1 MHISTAAG
9 RGRNGQSGVRLWQS
23 GAMPEL
29 PEVAGL
35 TSFVGGRLRGAV
47 LEKLQVLSV
56 AVLKTADPPYTA
68 LVGRTVTGVQ
78 RFGKFISIEAD
89 GLHLVFHLARAG
101 WVRYTESPSAAPLRP
116 GKGPIAAR
124 IGFAG
129 PDGQHVGIDLT
140 EAGTKKSLAV
150 YVVRDPRD
158 VPGIAALGPDPFRP
172 GFDVDSLA
180 GILGSSSQQIK
191 GVLRSQSIIAGIGN
205 AYSDEILHAAKT
217 SPFALAKSLD
227 RTDVQRLYDAIHTIL
242 GTAVEEA
249 QGKPPNELKDTK
261 RSHMRVHGRTGEACP
276 VCGDTVREVSFADTA
291 LQYCPTCQTKGKILA
306 DRRTSRFLK

>member
-1 MHISTAAG
+1 
-9 RGRNGQSGVRLWQS
+9 
-23 GAMPEL
+23 MPEL
-29 PEVAGL
+29 PEVAAL
-35 TSFVGGRLRGAV
+35 TDFLDDHLRGAV
-47 LEKLQVLSV
+47 VAKIQLVSF
-56 AVLKTADPPYTA
+56 AVLKTADPLYSD
-68 LVGRTVTGVQ
+68 LEGRAITGV
-78 RFGKFISIEAD
+78 RRYGKFVSMDAD

-101 WVRYTESPSAAPLRP
+101 WVRFTDTPTDAQLKM
-116 GKGPIAAR
+116 GKGHIALRLTFTGA
-124 IGFAG
+124 AG
-129 PDGQHVGIDLT
+129 PAGMDLT

-150 YVVRDPRD
+150 YVVRDPLD
-158 VPGIAALGPDPFRP
+158 VPGIAALGPDPFSP
-172 GFDVDSLA
+172 GFDVDALA
-180 GILGSSSQQIK
+180 GILGSSPQQIK

-205 AYSDEILHAAKT
+205 AYSDEILHAARI

-242 GTAVEEA
+242 GTAVAEA

>member
-1 MHISTAAG
+1 
-9 RGRNGQSGVRLWQS
+9 
-23 GAMPEL
+23 MPEL
-29 PEVAGL
+29 PEVAAL
-35 TSFVGGRLRGAV
+35 TDFLHEHLRGAV
-47 LEKLQVLSV
+47 VTKIQLVSF
-56 AVLKTADPPYTA
+56 AVLKTADPPYSD
-68 LVGRTVTGVQ
+68 LEGRAVTGVH
-78 RFGKFISIEAD
+78 RFGKFVSMEAD
-89 GLHLVFHLARAG
+89 GLHFVFHLARAG
-101 WVRYTESPSAAPLRP
+101 WVRFTDTPTDAQLKM
-116 GKGPIAAR
+116 GKGHVAVR
-124 IGFAG
+124 LTCSGVSG
-129 PDGQHVGIDLT
+129 PVGMDLT

-158 VPGIAALGPDPFRP
+158 VPGIAALGPDPFSP
-172 GFDVDSLA
+172 GFDVDALA

-191 GVLRSQSIIAGIGN
+191 GVLRSQGIIAGIGN

-227 RTDVQRLYDAIHTIL
+227 RTDVQRLHDAIHSIL

-261 RSHMRVHGRTGEACP
+261 RIHMRVHGRTGEACP

>member
-1 MHISTAAG
+1 
-9 RGRNGQSGVRLWQS
+9 
-23 GAMPEL
+23 MPEL
-29 PEVAGL
+29 PEVAAL
-35 TSFVGGRLRGAV
+35 TDFLDEHLRGAV
-47 LEKLQVLSV
+47 VAKIQLVSF
-56 AVLKTADPPYTA
+56 AVLKTADPPFTD
-68 LVGRTVTGVQ
+68 LEGRVVTGVR
-78 RFGKFISIEAD
+78 RFGKFVSMEAD
-89 GLHLVFHLARAG
+89 GLHFVFHLARAG
-101 WVRYTESPSAAPLRP
+101 WVRFTDAPTDAQLKM
-116 GKGPIAAR
+116 GKGHIAVRLTFSGAP
-124 IGFAG
+124 G
-129 PDGQHVGIDLT
+129 PVGMDLT

-150 YVVRDPRD
+150 YVVRDPLD
-158 VPGIAALGPDPFRP
+158 VPGVAALGPDPFSP
-172 GFDVDSLA
+172 GFDVGALA

-291 LQYCPTCQTKGKILA
+291 LQYCPKCQTKGKILA